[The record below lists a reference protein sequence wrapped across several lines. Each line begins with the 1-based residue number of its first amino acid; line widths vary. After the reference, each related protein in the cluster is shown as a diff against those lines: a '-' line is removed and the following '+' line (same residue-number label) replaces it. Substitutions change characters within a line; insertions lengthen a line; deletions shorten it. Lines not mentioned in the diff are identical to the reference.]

1 MSQIFIHPF
10 QSPVG
15 ELLLGS
21 FEEKLCLCDWTFR
34 SMRGMVD
41 NRIQKG
47 LKAEFVSGDSS
58 VIQKTI
64 SQLGEYFKGER
75 KDFDIPMLLIGT
87 EFQKQVW
94 QALMKIPYGETR
106 TYLHLSK
113 ELGNPDANR
122 AVASANGANAL
133 SILIPCHRI
142 IGSNGS
148 LVGYAG
154 GLAAKK
160 QLLQLENARIRPTNG
175 QLGLF

>member
-1 MSQIFIHPF
+1 MPKIVIQPF

-21 FEEKLCLCDWTFR
+21 FEDKLCLCDWTFR
-34 SMRGMVD
+34 SMRGVVD
-41 NRIQKG
+41 HRIQKG
-47 LKAEFVSGDSS
+47 LSAEFVSGDSS
-58 VIQKTI
+58 VIQETI

-75 KDFDIPMLLIGT
+75 KEFNIPTLLIGT
-87 EFQKQVW
+87 DFQKQVW
-94 QALMKIPYGETR
+94 AALMKIPYGETR
-106 TYLHLSK
+106 TYLQLSK

-142 IGSNGS
+142 IGSDGS

-154 GLAAKK
+154 GLGAKK
-160 QLLQLENARIRPTNG
+160 QLLKLEKARISPGNG
-175 QLGLF
+175 QLAIF